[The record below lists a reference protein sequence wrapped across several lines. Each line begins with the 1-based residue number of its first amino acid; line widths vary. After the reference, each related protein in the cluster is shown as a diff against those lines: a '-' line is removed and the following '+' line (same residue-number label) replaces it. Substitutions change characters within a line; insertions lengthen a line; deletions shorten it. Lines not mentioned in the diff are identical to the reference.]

1 MDIFGAF
8 SDMNRADREFM
19 LESLESLHNVKKHKE
34 NMENLKK
41 WASFSDVYPSLFSQ
55 SERDEESKMD
65 LEAWERTITE
75 EEAKS
80 YFIKD

>member
-19 LESLESLHNVKKHKE
+19 LESLESLHNVRKHTE

-41 WASFSDVYPSLFSQ
+41 WASFSDVYPSLFTK
-55 SERDEESKMD
+55 SEEDAE
-65 LEAWERTITE
+65 T
-75 EEAKS
+75 EAKS